1 MLETTW
7 LSCPTQTLRA
17 WCIYLHPLNYTY
29 ILLSIYPNDFLI
41 FCLPSNYTER
51 FQSCLLDNLL
61 GLKRTIFLV
70 FDSDARLTSRMPF
83 QDRNILC
90 GQKPCMILWN
100 DRPKECAGI
109 AFFRYRP
116 SIETS
121 FKHYELPSEQK
132 KQIQGFCNLEQS

>member
-17 WCIYLHPLNYTY
+17 WSIYLHPLKLYLY
-29 ILLSIYPNDFLI
+29 SIIYRKDFLI

-51 FQSCLLDNLL
+51 FQSCLPDNLL
-61 GLKRTIFLV
+61 GLKRTMFLL
-70 FDSDARLTSRMPF
+70 FDSDARLASRIPF
-83 QDRNILC
+83 QDRNILTVHD
-90 GQKPCMILWN
+90 IWN

-132 KQIQGFCNLEQS
+132 KQIQGFWNLDQS